1 MSLIQANHLQFTY
14 DGSYDPVFQDVSF
27 RIDTGWRLG
36 LVGRNGRGKST
47 LLRLLSGELD
57 SGGAL
62 TVPTPCAVFPS
73 AAPEPEAFTLDALE
87 NLCPGVPQWRLLR
100 ELGLLEV
107 PEEALW
113 RPFGTL
119 SGGEQ
124 TRALLAALFLNESA
138 YPLLDEPTNHLDQA
152 GRRLLGDYLASK
164 PGFLL
169 VSHDRALLD
178 RCADHML
185 SIERA
190 GIQVQK
196 GNFSTWWENRRR
208 QEADQQTENEKLR
221 REIVRLGE
229 SARQAGSWA
238 GAVEKTKTGTRNSGL
253 RPDRGYIGHKSAKMM
268 QRAKSIQQRR
278 EAAAAEK
285 SKLLKNVE
293 RTDALKLAQ
302 PRLPGNRLLELR
314 EVAVLY
320 DGQPAGSPVSFTL
333 YTGDR
338 LVLRGPNGCGKSSL
352 LRLICGEELAHT
364 GTLLR
369 SSGLRVS
376 YVAQDSSRLRGG
388 LRDFAREA
396 GLDETLFL
404 AILRKL
410 DFPRVQFEKDLSA
423 LSGGQKKKVLLARS
437 LCEDAHLLVWDEP
450 LNYIDL
456 FSRVQLE
463 ELLTGSAP
471 TCLLAEHDERF
482 QEQAATRI
490 IDL

>member
-1 MSLIQANHLQFTY
+1 MSLIQASHLQFTY

-27 RIDTGWRLG
+27 RIDTNWRLG

-62 TVPTPCAVFPS
+62 TSPGPCAVFPP
-73 AAPEPEAFTLDALE
+73 AAPEPEILTLDALE
-87 NLCPGVPQWRLLR
+87 SLCPGVPQWRLLR
-100 ELGLLEV
+100 ELRLLDV

-124 TRALLAALFLNESA
+124 TRALLAALFLNEEA

-178 RCADHML
+178 RCADHIL
-185 SIERA
+185 SIERT
-190 GIQVQK
+190 GIQIQK
-196 GNFSTWWENRRR
+196 GSFSIWWENRQR
-208 QEADQQTENEKLR
+208 QEADQRTENEKLR
-221 REIVRLGE
+221 REIARLGE
-229 SARQAGSWA
+229 AARQAGGWA
-238 GAVEKTKTGTRNSGL
+238 GAVEKTKTGVRNSGL

-268 QRAKSIQQRR
+268 QRAKSIQRRR
-278 EAAAAEK
+278 EAAAEAK
-285 SKLLKNVE
+285 SALLKNEE
-293 RTDALKLAQ
+293 RTDALKLVQ
-302 PRLPGNRLLELR
+302 PRLPGERLLELR

-320 DGQPAGSPVSFTL
+320 DGQPAGAPVSFTL
-333 YTGDR
+333 RTGDR

-352 LRLICGEELAHT
+352 LRLICGEDLAHT
-364 GTLLR
+364 GTLRRTGNLR
-369 SSGLRVS
+369 ISF
-376 YVAQDSSRLRGG
+376 VAQDSSRLRGG
-388 LRDFAREA
+388 LRDFARA
-396 GLDETLFL
+396 SGLDETLFL

-456 FSRVQLE
+456 FSRIQLE
-463 ELLTGSAP
+463 ELLAGSGP
-471 TCLLAEHDERF
+471 TCLLVEHDVRF
-482 QEQAATRI
+482 QEQAATRV